1 MTLPPPKITDQVFQ
15 ITWLDFILSLCSTCS
30 TKISVLLL
38 YRRILTPSWRTGW
51 NVAAWAAIG
60 VTTAYFVAGILA
72 FCFICDPLWAYW
84 KAFDPEWD
92 VAWHCADGQ
101 WLNYFIGIVSVIS
114 DLYAIALPLIII
126 GQTELHIPWK
136 QKWTTYFFF
145 CLGIRYVG
153 RAFHAVKPI
162 ELTL

>member
-1 MTLPPPKITDQVFQ
+1 M
-15 ITWLDFILSLCSTCS
+15 
-30 TKISVLLL
+30 L
-38 YRRILTPSWRTGW
+38 YRRILTPSCRIAW

-60 VTTAYFVAGILA
+60 VTAAYFLAGVLA
-72 FCFICDPLWAYW
+72 FCFICGPLWAYW

-92 VAWHCADGQ
+92 VVWHCADGQ

-153 RAFHAVKPI
+153 RAFHAVKLI